1 MRTASER
8 LAALRRGFLA
18 EQAAILLLRLKFYA
32 ILDRRYAV
40 KGGEIDIVAR
50 RGATIAFVEV
60 KARGEMDRALE
71 AVTPAKRRRLSRAAR
86 VWLAAHPQAA
96 VLTLRADAVFF
107 APWRWPR
114 HLPAAFELDLG

>member
-1 MRTASER
+1 MRGAAER

-50 RGATIAFVEV
+50 RGATLAFVEV
-60 KARGEMDRALE
+60 KARADLERALE
-71 AVTPAKRRRLSRAAR
+71 AVTPEKRRRLNRAVR

-96 VLTLRADAVFF
+96 VLTLRGDAVFC

-114 HLPAAFELDLG
+114 HYPAAFELDLG